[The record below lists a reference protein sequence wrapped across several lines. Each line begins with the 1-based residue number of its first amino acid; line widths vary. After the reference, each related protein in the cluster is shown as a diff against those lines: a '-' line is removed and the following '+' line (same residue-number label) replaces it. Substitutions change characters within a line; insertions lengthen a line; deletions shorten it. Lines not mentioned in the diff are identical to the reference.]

1 MAPQTAALL
10 TFTLYLLSQ
19 HPQVTKKLRSEI
31 IAVVPEGP
39 PTFDDVRNL
48 KYRESLLM
56 LPNTVNTSH
65 LPGTRAVR
73 ACLNETLRLFPPV
86 AINARA
92 SVRQTLIPGA
102 PGSKPIYVP
111 RGTTVSYSDMLM
123 QRRKDLWGEDALE
136 FDPERWIDPER
147 VKIMTSDPF
156 KFVPFNAG
164 PRICLGQVS

>member
-1 MAPQTAALL
+1 M
-10 TFTLYLLSQ
+10 LYLLSR
-19 HPQVTKKLRSEI
+19 HPEVTEKLRSEI
-31 IAVVPEGP
+31 IAAVPEGP

-56 LPNTVNTSH
+56 LPNTEDRTH

-86 AINARA
+86 VSNSRA
-92 SVRQTLIPGA
+92 SVRQTLIPGP
-102 PGSKPIYVP
+102 PGSKPIYVAS
-111 RGTTVSYSDMLM
+111 GTTVSYSDMLM
-123 QRRKDLWGEDALE
+123 QRWKDLWGEDALE
-136 FDPERWIDPER
+136 FDPKRWIDAER